1 MTEGPTAPPLDVG
14 VRTMCLNQ
22 ILENEQ
28 VTLMQHAAANDAAK
42 IKPLRRKLN
51 MFQKLLKEHPYAHR
65 PYTLTNS
72 SDGQMAWE
80 ANEPSGLIP
89 GLAAWENEGGHVEM
103 AKSQKRSNR
112 EIRKPKAEKPK
123 TGPKPPVS
131 PVSELMKK
139 PKGKL

>member
-1 MTEGPTAPPLDVG
+1 
-14 VRTMCLNQ
+14 MCLNQ

-28 VTLMQHAAANDAAK
+28 VTLMQHAAADNAAK
-42 IKPLRRKLN
+42 TKPLRRKLN
-51 MFQKLLKEHPYAHR
+51 MFQKLLEEHPYAHR
-65 PYTLTNS
+65 PYAPANS
-72 SDGQMAWE
+72 SEDQVALE

-103 AKSQKRSNR
+103 AKSQKRGNR

-123 TGPKPPVS
+123 ALPTLPAS
-131 PVSELMKK
+131 PVGKLMKK

>member
-1 MTEGPTAPPLDVG
+1 
-14 VRTMCLNQ
+14 MCLNQ

-28 VTLMQHAAANDAAK
+28 VTITQHTATDDAAK
-42 IKPLRRKLN
+42 IKSPRRKLN
-51 MFQKLLKEHPYAHR
+51 MFQKRLNEHPYVHR
-65 PYTLTNS
+65 SYTPANS
-72 SDGQMAWE
+72 SEGQMAPE
-80 ANEPSGLIP
+80 ANEPPGLIP
-89 GLAAWENEGGHVEM
+89 SLAAWENEGGHVEM

>member
-1 MTEGPTAPPLDVG
+1 
-14 VRTMCLNQ
+14 
-22 ILENEQ
+22 
-28 VTLMQHAAANDAAK
+28 MQHAAANNAAK

-65 PYTLTNS
+65 PYIHANS
-72 SDGQMAWE
+72 SDAQMASE

-89 GLAAWENEGGHVEM
+89 GLAAWENEGGRIEM

-112 EIRKPKAEKPK
+112 VIRKPKAEKPK